1 MRITL
6 PLPPNRGNA
15 RWHFRTEHRKKKEY
29 WHRCD
34 WQRLGGNIPAP
45 PDTPPERVT
54 VRATLYVHSKMDR
67 LDNIYSRLKWTW
79 DWLVAHGYMAG
90 DKGDQADWCEPPKQ
104 VIDRKNPRVEIELEP
119 M

>member
-6 PLPPNRGNA
+6 PLPPNMGNS
-15 RWHFRTEHRKKKEY
+15 RFHWRTADRKKKEY
-29 WHRCD
+29 WELC
-34 WQRLGGNIPAP
+34 RLHLISGRAP
-45 PDTPPERVT
+45 RPPHTPPKVT
-54 VRATLYVHSKMDR
+54 GVRATLYLHSKMDR

-79 DWLVAHGYMAG
+79 DWLVAWGYMAG
-90 DKGDQADWCEPPKQ
+90 DRGDQADWTEPPKQ